1 MSMAQRFC
9 QFGDVPGERG
19 ERVCAQ
25 CGWRTNITGRVM
37 RQCDA
42 YDRANYDD
50 VMHLEATRKRRHGCG
65 GCTGRQDA
73 LNTWV
78 PGLGDAVKAG
88 IDVADAALGGRL
100 KDWVG
105 IEEAKASVLLVQN
118 MGFGDVVQLSV
129 VLQHL
134 REHYPHWEIDC
145 ETHEKTH
152 DVLDGLCHGH
162 YALNYRHHT
171 VQHERRWVMHWP
183 EPDRCYP
190 DSPATN
196 AERCLRE
203 VFGITPLTELCGYV
217 CTPTPY
223 WVAAAEAVAQQIGRP
238 FALVHYEGNCCQANK
253 NLSHRTVSR
262 AMDVLIERGI
272 RPVLIDY
279 DNRSPLRERS
289 DTSLIDGSTGI
300 HGAGIAALAGH
311 PLCRTFLGIDS
322 GPSHLF
328 GTVPTRGIICW
339 LRHHPL
345 HCYGICP
352 NVLHIVHPKHSHYI
366 LGDRDQGLP
375 YFLRHYNHTV
385 VEENYRLAVPRVLAE
400 LLDQPEKFWPTGSDH
415 G

>member
-1 MSMAQRFC
+1 MNA
-9 QFGDVPGERG
+9 V
-19 ERVCAQ
+19 
-25 CGWRTNITGRVM
+25 
-37 RQCDA
+37 
-42 YDRANYDD
+42 
-50 VMHLEATRKRRHGCG
+50 L
-65 GCTGRQDA
+65 
-73 LNTWV
+73 
-78 PGLGDAVKAG
+78 PGLGDATKTAIDFADRLTGGALKRLAG
-88 IDVADAALGGRL
+88 IESAGDGRP
-100 KDWVG
+100 
-105 IEEAKASVLLVQN
+105 SLLLRQA
-118 MGFGDVVQLSV
+118 MGFGDVVQLTV
-129 VLQHL
+129 VLRHL
-134 REHYPHWEIDC
+134 RIFPEWDVDI
-145 ETHEKTH
+145 ETHEAAH
-152 DVLDGLCHGH
+152 DVVDGLCREHRP
-162 YALNYRHHT
+162 LHT
-171 VQHERRWVMHWP
+171 PPQRTGGGEYTIARTLYWP
-183 EPDRCYP
+183 EPDRCYA